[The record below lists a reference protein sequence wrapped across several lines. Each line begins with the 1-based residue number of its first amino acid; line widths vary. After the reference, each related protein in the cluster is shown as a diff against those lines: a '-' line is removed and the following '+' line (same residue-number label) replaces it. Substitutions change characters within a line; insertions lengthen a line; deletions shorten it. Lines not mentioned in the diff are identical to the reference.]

1 MATSDQC
8 AVAADGSLLDASAI
22 PFYNDPDDDN
32 PLPTSSTTSNSA
44 TPRQGGPPAKPLAP
58 SKIAAGSRRSGC
70 IPRPSSRLTDP
81 NNLEAL
87 GFVVTRKRSAT
98 VTALAPTEGP
108 QALHAARRPKLTNTN
123 NESEDNRK
131 SDDVEEV
138 EVVDVGDGKNTRMG
152 NRDATSTES
161 DSEEEGAD
169 GDSTNFEQVTDSEAY
184 HATKAMGDAD
194 RQFLGK
200 RRHTSSKR
208 MLTADVRTIF
218 KYNKNS
224 INPITNNIEEGNWCT
239 VCQSQQEKLLLHRK
253 CLNSAHPHR

>member
-8 AVAADGSLLDASAI
+8 AVAADGSLLNASAI

-44 TPRQGGPPAKPLAP
+44 TPRQGGPPAKPPAP
-58 SKIAAGSRRSGC
+58 SKITAGSRHSGR
-70 IPRPSSRLTDP
+70 IPRPSSHLTDP

-87 GFVVTRKRSAT
+87 GFVVTCKQSAT

-108 QALHAARRPKLTNTN
+108 QALHAAHHPKLTNSN
-123 NESEDNRK
+123 NESEDNKK

-138 EVVDVGDGKNTRMG
+138 EVVDVGDSKNTRVG
-152 NRDATSTES
+152 SNCDATT
-161 DSEEEGAD
+161 DSEEEGTD
-169 GDSTNFEQVTDSEAY
+169 GDSTKFEQVTDSEAY

-200 RRHTSSKR
+200 RCHTSKR
-208 MLTADVRTIF
+208 TLTADVRTIF

-224 INPITNNIEEGNWCT
+224 INPITNEIEEGNWCT
-239 VCQSQQEKLLLHRK
+239 ISRSQQEKLLLHQK
-253 CLNSAHPHR
+253 CLNSAHLHR